1 MESQEST
8 SNTPLVLDEMCIYWK
23 EEDWQNYIGR
33 DVILHERIY
42 RHYDPQKGGYVT
54 DASNTYI
61 EGTIK
66 SVFCTH
72 SDDDANEYSLV
83 VILQSV
89 NIIYCFDVNNNNG
102 LFIIDNFY
110 IY

>member
-8 SNTPLVLDEMCIYWK
+8 TSTPLVVDEKCIYWK
-23 EEDWQNYIGR
+23 EEDWEKYIDR

-42 RHYDPQKGGYVT
+42 RHYNPQKREHVL

-72 SDDDANEYSLV
+72 SDNDANEYSLV

-89 NIIYCFDVNNNNG
+89 NIIYCFDINSDSG
-102 LFIIDNFY
+102 LFVVDNFY

>member
-1 MESQEST
+1 MKDQEST
-8 SNTPLVLDEMCIYWK
+8 ASAPLVMDEGCIYWK
-23 EEDWQNYIGR
+23 EKEWEKYIGR
-33 DVILHERIY
+33 DVILHEWIY
-42 RHYDPQKGGYVT
+42 RHYDPQKGAYVL

-72 SDDDANEYSLV
+72 SDTNEYSLV
-83 VILQSV
+83 VILHSV
-89 NIIYCFDVNNNNG
+89 NIIYCFDINNNSG
-102 LFIIDNFY
+102 LIVVDNFY